1 MENGTQNAAAAETF
15 ISSVYGELRQVA
27 RWKMA
32 NEAPQTIG
40 ATALVH
46 EAWMRVSERGE
57 ISEWKDRRAFFAAA
71 SEAMRRILIER
82 ARARATR
89 KRGGNPV
96 RVDLEAIEVP
106 EEDRQIIAVGEA
118 LERFSQV
125 DPEISELV
133 KMKFFVGMTWEE
145 IAAVTEIPERT
156 LRRRWA
162 YARSWLHEAIGKDSA
177 LFDQEDSS
185 GPRDQA

>member
-1 MENGTQNAAAAETF
+1 
-15 ISSVYGELRQVA
+15 
-27 RWKMA
+27 
-32 NEAPQTIG
+32 
-40 ATALVH
+40 
-46 EAWMRVSERGE
+46 
-57 ISEWKDRRAFFAAA
+57 
-71 SEAMRRILIER
+71 MRRILIER